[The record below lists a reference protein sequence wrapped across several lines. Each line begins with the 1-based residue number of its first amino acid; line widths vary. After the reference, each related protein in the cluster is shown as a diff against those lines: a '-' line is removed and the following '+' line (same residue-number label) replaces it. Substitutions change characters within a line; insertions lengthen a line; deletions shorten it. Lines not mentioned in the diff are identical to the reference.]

1 MKSTDD
7 LSDLPISSRDVAPL
21 ILSGTWTRQ
30 EGGGADDDIDDE
42 SQLRAIRGV
51 LVRNRAA
58 EIGLDA
64 EIERLDALA
73 KRSPSE
79 QAADDLHY
87 LFDVSTYQDAAHSMV
102 AASLLAPFIEGVL
115 HRAVRGIERL
125 KKITIDRSP
134 RRRTWQDTKRHI
146 VEVGLK
152 PYMPS
157 DFELVAGA
165 LFLYRNKVLHCG
177 LEWPADDRNEFNGR
191 RREWPDDWFS
201 MVTSNGVPVMFL
213 MTPTFVRRCFV
224 LADQIIGRLIAFQ
237 DSNRALFAE
246 VVDAPPGWLDAY
258 LQVTKE
264 LGQP

>member
-7 LSDLPISSRDVAPL
+7 FSDLPISRRHVAPL
-21 ILSGTWTRQ
+21 ILSGTWTRR
-30 EGGGADDDIDDE
+30 EGGGARDDIDDE

-64 EIERLDALA
+64 EMEKLDAMA
-73 KRSPSE
+73 KRTRSE
-79 QAADDLHY
+79 RAADDLLY

-125 KKITIDRSP
+125 KKTSIVGS
-134 RRRTWQDTKRHI
+134 RRRSTWQDTKRDI

-152 PYMPS
+152 PHMPD
-157 DFELVAGA
+157 DFERVADA

-177 LEWPADDRNEFNGR
+177 LEWPPDDRNAFNGR
-191 RREWPDDWFS
+191 LKEWPVEWFS

-224 LADQIIGRLIAFQ
+224 LADQIIGGLIAFENE
-237 DSNRALFAE
+237 NRALFAD
-246 VVDAPPGWLDAY
+246 VFGAPPGWLGAY
-258 LQVTKE
+258 LQATKTLE
-264 LGQP
+264 QP

>member
-7 LSDLPISSRDVAPL
+7 FSDLPISSRDVAPL
-21 ILSGTWTRQ
+21 ILSGTWTGR
-30 EGGGADDDIDDE
+30 EGGGAGDDIDDE

-58 EIGLDA
+58 EIGLEA
-64 EIERLDALA
+64 ETEKLDALA
-73 KRSPSE
+73 KRTRSE

-125 KKITIDRSP
+125 KTASVVGSR
-134 RRRTWQDTKRHI
+134 RRRTWQDTKRD
-146 VEVGLK
+146 VAEVGLK
-152 PYMPS
+152 PYMPN
-157 DFELVAGA
+157 DFERVVEA

-177 LEWPADDRNEFNGR
+177 LEWPPDDRNAFNGR
-191 RREWPDDWFS
+191 LKEWPVDWFS
-201 MVTSNGVPVMFL
+201 MVTLNGVPVMFL

-224 LADQIIGRLIAFQ
+224 LADQIIGGLIAFEN
-237 DSNRALFAE
+237 SNRALFAD
-246 VVDAPPGWLDAY
+246 VFGAPPGWLDAY
-258 LQVTKE
+258 LQVTKKLE
-264 LGQP
+264 QP

>member
-7 LSDLPISSRDVAPL
+7 FSDLPISSRDVAPL

-58 EIGLDA
+58 EIRLDV

-157 DFELVAGA
+157 DFERVAGA

-258 LQVTKE
+258 LQVTKK

>member
-1 MKSTDD
+1 LKSTDD
-7 LSDLPISSRDVAPL
+7 FSDLPISRHDVAPL
-21 ILSGTWTRQ
+21 ILSRTWTRR
-30 EGGGADDDIDDE
+30 EGGGARDDIDDE

-64 EIERLDALA
+64 EMERLDALA
-73 KRSPSE
+73 KSTRSE
-79 QAADDLHY
+79 RAVDDLVNLY
-87 LFDVSTYQDAAHSMV
+87 YVSTYQDAAHSMV

-125 KKITIDRSP
+125 KRTTIVGRG
-134 RRRTWQDTKRHI
+134 RRCTWEDTKQHI
-146 VEVGLK
+146 VEAGLK

-157 DFELVAGA
+157 DFERVAGA
-165 LFLYRNKVLHCG
+165 LFHYRNKVLHCG
-177 LEWPADDRNEFNGR
+177 LEWPADDRNEFNSR
-191 RREWPDDWFS
+191 RGEWPDDWFS

-237 DSNRALFAE
+237 DSNRALFAC

-258 LQVTKE
+258 LRVTKKLE
-264 LGQP
+264 QP